1 MFYKVGVF
9 KSCVKFKRKQMRR
22 CRVAVF
28 IPATFLQDRLQ
39 QINYPVN
46 FSQLLNT
53 LFKKHLRDVASAPSK
68 GFVILQILT
77 NFSKSSPF
85 CSFVIYLVLATK
97 MTYVLFSLL
106 KVVENS
112 LKGDLRSNWQIFHH
126 KLKWHLQKIPNAYM
140 WDTIR
145 VFCMF
150 IRVAFTSN
158 YSSIIRDFL
167 TL

>member
-9 KSCVKFKRKQMRR
+9 KNCVKFKRKHMRR

-46 FSQLLNT
+46 FPQLLNT

-85 CSFVIYLVLATK
+85 FSFVIYLFLATK
-97 MTYVLFSLL
+97 TTYMLFSLL
-106 KVVENS
+106 KVAENS
-112 LKGDLRSNWQIFHH
+112 LKMDLRSN
-126 KLKWHLQKIPNAYM
+126 
-140 WDTIR
+140 
-145 VFCMF
+145 
-150 IRVAFTSN
+150 
-158 YSSIIRDFL
+158 
-167 TL
+167 